1 MPVKTKCSC
10 GSGEFEAGLVELKNS
25 TLAVTVAQCAKCGK
39 VIGVLESWE
48 HPQIT
53 DFIKDLKRPEK

>member
-1 MPVKTKCSC
+1 VPVKTKCAC
-10 GSGEFEAGLVELKNS
+10 GNEEFEAGLVELKNS

-39 VIGVLESWE
+39 AIGVLESWE

-53 DFIKDLKRPEK
+53 DFIKDLKPPVK